1 MNPENFAESAAKL
14 LTRRPDDAV
23 RLKAAGIDI
32 PQLVKLAR
40 SSNGGSPPHEA
51 VAMPPL
57 PSSLEALAESIIEV
71 VRRPT
76 VFVSGDDF
84 ELPVDAELARRL
96 KAARPL
102 ITARLASVG
111 LVEVFDGTQK
121 WPIGTAWM
129 VAENIAITNRHVAE
143 KFATADEGGK
153 PVLLNDLR
161 GRPYKVTVD
170 FREEHG
176 STEEAEAAIKDVIY
190 LARHDN
196 AVSDIALLQFA
207 PGLKLPPPIPVLG
220 ERLPIDSWV
229 AVIGYPQPDD
239 RIPAK
244 AREVE
249 ENYFSNVYGVK
260 RLSPGQI
267 DKLPISNAPNW
278 LLAHDATTLGGN
290 SGSVILD
297 LKTGSAAGLHFRGD
311 YRVANYGVDAD
322 EIRRVLAELKI
333 ASTRIA
339 PAAKRPRRTMPAGEE
354 EAVENLDAFK
364 GYAPDFISPR
374 GSKDFEIPLPD
385 ITEHAPGKVAK
396 LKDGG
401 TELRY
406 RNFSVTMNRSRRMC
420 YFSAVNIN
428 GKQTFSIK
436 GARPPWKID
445 RRLDDE
451 LQIIEECYGAE
462 TAGKFSRGHMT
473 RREDPNWGKERDEA
487 VISNRHTF
495 YVTNACPQ
503 MQPFNAGI
511 WLSLEE
517 YALENCDQAD
527 MRISVFTG
535 PIFRSQDPDYFEVKV
550 PVEFWKIIAFKHDE
564 TKELCA
570 TGYIMSQRDVL
581 PTQDEFVFGQFRES
595 QVTIRQIEKV
605 TGLSFHHLRD
615 HDPLDDGSEAIAV
628 QTLRTPGDIVFSR

>member
-1 MNPENFAESAAKL
+1 MNPDKFEDNAIRL
-14 LTRRPDDAV
+14 LNRRPNDAA

-32 PQLVKLAR
+32 AQLSRLAK
-40 SSNGGSPPHEA
+40 SSDAESASMPAVPHS
-51 VAMPPL
+51 V
-57 PSSLEALAESIIEV
+57 EALAESIILEIG
-71 VRRPT
+71 RPT
-76 VFVSGDDF
+76 LFVSGDDF
-84 ELPVDAELARRL
+84 DLPLDQDLARRL

-111 LVEVFDGTQK
+111 LLEVFDGTQK
-121 WPIGTAWM
+121 WPVGTAWM
-129 VAENIAITNRHVAE
+129 VAENVAITNRHVAE
-143 KFATADEGGK
+143 KFAAIGDRGK
-153 PVLLNDLR
+153 PALLTDLR

-176 STEEAEAAIKDVIY
+176 STAEAEAAIAEIIY
-190 LARHDN
+190 MAQRN
-196 AVSDIALLQFA
+196 NTVSDIALLRFA
-207 PGLKLPPPIPVLG
+207 EGSKLPPPIPVLG
-220 ERLPIDSWV
+220 ERLKTDSWV
-229 AVIGYPQPDD
+229 AVVGYPQPDD
-239 RIPAK
+239 RIPPE

-267 DKLPISNAPNW
+267 DDLTINGAPGW

-297 LKTGSAAGLHFRGD
+297 LATGSAAGLHFRGD
-311 YRVANYGVDAD
+311 FKKANYGVDAD

-333 ASTRIA
+333 ASTHVA
-339 PAAKRPRRTMPAGEE
+339 PAPKRSRKTTPPGDE

-364 GYAPDFISPR
+364 GYQPKFISPK
-374 GSKDFEIPLPD
+374 GNKTFEVPLPE
-385 ITEHAPGKVAK
+385 ITGRAPGKVAK
-396 LKDGG
+396 LKTGG

-406 RNFSVTMNRSRRMC
+406 RNFSVTMNRSRRLC
-420 YFSAVNIN
+420 YFSAVNID

-436 GARPPWKID
+436 GTRPPWKID
-445 RRLDDE
+445 RRLDE
-451 LQIIEECYGAE
+451 TLQIIDECYGPE

-473 RREDPNWGKERDEA
+473 RREDPNWGKDRSEA

-503 MQPFNAGI
+503 MQPFNAGV

-517 YALENCDQAD
+517 YALENCDQDD

-535 PIFRSQDPDYFEVKV
+535 PIFRTQDPDYFDVKV
-550 PVEFWKIIAFKHDE
+550 PVEFWKIIAFKHDQ
-564 TKELCA
+564 TKELSA

-595 QVTIRQIEKV
+595 QVTIRQIEKA
-605 TGLSFHHLRD
+605 TGLSFHHLHD
-615 HDPLDDGSEAIAV
+615 HDPLDDGTEAIAER
-628 QTLRTPGDIVFSR
+628 TLRTPGDIVFSR